1 MELWLTIRRCTHRLP
16 DALSVSLC
24 LGLGPVVPEDVEAVS
39 HGVIKMNID
48 TDTQWAYWD
57 GIRQF
62 YKKNE
67 GYLQGQVIRLCDDF
81 LRQFTLFERDKF

>member
-1 MELWLTIRRCTHRLP
+1 M
-16 DALSVSLC
+16 SN
-24 LGLGPVVPEDVEAVS
+24 
-39 HGVIKMNID
+39 GVIKMNID

-81 LRQFTLFERDKF
+81 LRQFPFFERDKF

>member
-1 MELWLTIRRCTHRLP
+1 M
-16 DALSVSLC
+16 
-24 LGLGPVVPEDVEAVS
+24 
-39 HGVIKMNID
+39 IKMNID

-81 LRQFTLFERDKF
+81 LRQFPFFERETRQILKDSDNLIGRQCDKF